1 MQQYLQNK
9 KGLVENVFDQVYD
22 QYDLMNDFMSLG
34 IHRLWKKDLLA
45 MMNPSKNQQ
54 LIDVACGTGD
64 IAKLFLNY
72 VNRNSQI
79 TCVDPNKG
87 MIKKGKEKLNIF
99 KNLNWVIAP
108 AEKLPVNNDLFD
120 FYTISFGLRNTKDL
134 DKTLNEAFRVLKPG
148 GRFLCLEFSKIQNPG
163 LDFIYKSYSKLIP
176 KIGKLVVGK
185 KDPYEYLVRS
195 IENFINQDEL
205 VDLMKNAGFKKCT
218 YRNLSGGIVSIH
230 SGWKI

>member
-1 MQQYLQNK
+1 M
-9 KGLVENVFDQVYD
+9 
-22 QYDLMNDFMSLG
+22 
-34 IHRLWKKDLLA
+34 
-45 MMNPSKNQQ
+45 
-54 LIDVACGTGD
+54 
-64 IAKLFLNY
+64 
-72 VNRNSQI
+72 
-79 TCVDPNKG
+79 
-87 MIKKGKEKLNIF
+87 
-99 KNLNWVIAP
+99 
-108 AEKLPVNNDLFD
+108 
-120 FYTISFGLRNTKDL
+120 
-134 DKTLNEAFRVLKPG
+134 
-148 GRFLCLEFSKIQNPG
+148 CLEFSKIQNPG